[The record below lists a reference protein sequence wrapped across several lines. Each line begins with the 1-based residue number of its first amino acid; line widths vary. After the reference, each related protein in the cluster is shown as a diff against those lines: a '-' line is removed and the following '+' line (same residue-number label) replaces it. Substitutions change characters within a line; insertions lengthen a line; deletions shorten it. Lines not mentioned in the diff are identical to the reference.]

1 MEEVVEYFIINTIV
15 WHIKVQKGKI
25 ENKNKEKRVNE
36 FWGWYVNKKRWEIK
50 MENGGGDCV

>member
-36 FWGWYVNKKRWEIK
+36 FWGWYVIK
-50 MENGGGDCV
+50 AVEN